1 MMKSATRPVLS
12 RANLCALQC
21 QPMDKASGHAFSS
34 HECQAQLAVLDG
46 WHESQGA
53 IERQYALK
61 DFRANIA
68 FVNALAW
75 MFESEDHHP
84 EMRLTYRDCTVRLNT
99 HSVNG
104 ISLNDFICA
113 AKADALFE
121 RR

>member
-1 MMKSATRPVLS
+1 MNLAARTVHS
-12 RANLCALQC
+12 RASLCALQC
-21 QPMDKASGHAFSS
+21 QHLDAASGNSFSDS
-34 HECQAQLAVLDG
+34 ECQRQLAVLDG
-46 WHESQGA
+46 WLQKDGA
-53 IERQYALK
+53 IERKYTLENYR
-61 DFRANIA
+61 DNIA

-84 EMRLTYRDCTVRLNT
+84 EMLLNYRDCIVRLNT